1 MRRGQGIG
9 DITIRV
15 YFVYR
20 HDDVV
25 SCVGMDFRGITY
37 GTGFPRIRRWTCQ
50 IVALELYRN
59 PLALKRPQ
67 NLGVCIGDVQ
77 GTDDEDVLESE
88 RTLLTA
94 CKHREASLAQIIL
107 WEEVHSNFDYSQ
119 NNKICLFMFLFVSVR
134 LEGRTKKAKWILLWV
149 DQ

>member
-1 MRRGQGIG
+1 MLG
-9 DITIRV
+9 
-15 YFVYR
+15 
-20 HDDVV
+20 
-25 SCVGMDFRGITY
+25 CVGITY

-50 IVALELYRN
+50 IVPLELYRN

-94 CKHREASLAQIIL
+94 CKHSEASLAQIIL
-107 WEEVHSNFDYSQ
+107 WEEVHSNFDHSR
-119 NNKICLFMFLFVSVR
+119 NNKICLIMFLFVFFL
-134 LEGRTKKAKWILLWV
+134 LEGRTKKIKWMRLWV
-149 DQ
+149 DE

>member
-1 MRRGQGIG
+1 MRRGKGIE

-20 HDDVV
+20 HEDVV
-25 SCVGMDFRGITY
+25 SWVGMEFGGITY

-50 IVALELYRN
+50 IVPLELYGN

-94 CKHREASLAQIIL
+94 CKHSEASLAQIIL
-107 WEEVHSNFDYSQ
+107 WEEVHSNFDHSR
-119 NNKICLFMFLFVSVR
+119 NNKICLCFCLCFSF
-134 LEGRTKKAKWILLWV
+134 
-149 DQ
+149 